1 MKVSLIATVKDA
13 GSAIDGFIESVR
25 HQTRQPD
32 EVIVV
37 DGGSTDGTLHALR
50 RADGITLIEEPGAS
64 IGRGRNLA
72 VRAATNDII
81 AVADADCV
89 LDPEWLQ
96 HLLAPMERGA
106 EVSAG
111 AYRTVAP
118 TFWQVCASANVPG
131 PEELRPGWL
140 PSSRSVA
147 FRRDVF
153 EDAGGY
159 PEWLQV
165 GEDMYLNHRWVK
177 RGVRMELAPD
187 AVVYWRIRPTIRETW
202 RQYERYA
209 EGDAVGGMYPER
221 HALRF
226 ATYAGLAAILAS
238 RRGPVLAAGAVA
250 GAVYVAKPMR
260 RAWSRLPSGIERVLA
275 LGGVPAATAFL
286 DAAKMWGYLRGRRKM
301 ARP

>member
-13 GSAIDGFIESVR
+13 GSAIHAFIDSVR
-25 HQTRQPD
+25 RQTRQPD

-37 DGGSTDGTLHALR
+37 DGGSTDGTAEALR
-50 RADGITLIEEPGAS
+50 RADGITLIEEPGAG
-64 IGRGRNLA
+64 IGMGRNIA
-72 VRAATNDII
+72 VRAATHEVV
-81 AVADADCV
+81 AVTDADCV
-89 LDPEWLQ
+89 LDPGWLQ
-96 HLLAPMERGA
+96 HLLVPMERGA
-106 EVSAG
+106 DVSAG
-111 AYRTVAP
+111 VYRPVAP
-118 TFWQVCASANVPG
+118 TFWQVCASANVPD

-140 PSSRSVA
+140 PSSRSLA
-147 FRRDVF
+147 FRREVF

-159 PEWLQV
+159 PEWLEA
-165 GEDMYLNHRWVK
+165 GEDMYLNHRWVE

-187 AVVYWRIRPTIRETW
+187 AVAYWRIRPTIRQTW

-209 EGDAVGGMYPER
+209 EGDAVGRMYPHR

-226 ATYAGLAAILAS
+226 ATYLGLAAILAS

-250 GAVYVAKPMR
+250 GALYVAKPMR
-260 RAWSRLPSGIERVLA
+260 RAWRRLPSGVEQVMA

-286 DAAKMWGYLRGRRKM
+286 DAAKMWGYLRGRRRM